1 MDPDQAGFH
10 GHFPFAPCCPALIM
24 GPVIE
29 AASCFRLSTGE
40 TLLEAS
46 RERIVALVFLRHFGC
61 TFTRAI
67 LRKLQ
72 DLQADCAEHGARL
85 VLVHMLQSGDE
96 QAYLR
101 SGDVARIADPHCEL
115 YKAFGLGK
123 GGFRELLGPIVW
135 VRGFLSVFSGCGI
148 GHLAGDGRQMPGT
161 FLFRDGEIIAARPAR
176 NASELPDIEGIFGEL
191 PVAASKV

>member
-1 MDPDQAGFH
+1 
-10 GHFPFAPCCPALIM
+10 
-24 GPVIE
+24 VTE
-29 AASCFRLSTGE
+29 AASRFRLSTGE

-46 RERIVALVFLRHFGC
+46 REQIVALVFLRHFGC

-67 LRKLQ
+67 LRKLE
-72 DLQADCAEHGARL
+72 DLQADCAAHGARL

-96 QAYLR
+96 GAYLR
-101 SGDVARIADPHCEL
+101 SDDVARVADPECDL

-123 GGFRELLGPIVW
+123 GGVRELLGPIVW

-176 NASELPDIEGIFGEL
+176 NASELPDIEGIFHE
-191 PVAASKV
+191 VAQGGDASASQRTTG